1 MIFSLICNNI
11 ENTYDLSNVL
21 LHYIG
26 EMFTEELFYR
36 ARAPPIGVVKEKLSL
51 TYNLYIHMH

>member
-11 ENTYDLSNVL
+11 ESTYDLSNVL

-26 EMFTEELFYR
+26 EMFTEALFYR
-36 ARAPPIGVVKEKLSL
+36 GHEHHPSVL
-51 TYNLYIHMH
+51 